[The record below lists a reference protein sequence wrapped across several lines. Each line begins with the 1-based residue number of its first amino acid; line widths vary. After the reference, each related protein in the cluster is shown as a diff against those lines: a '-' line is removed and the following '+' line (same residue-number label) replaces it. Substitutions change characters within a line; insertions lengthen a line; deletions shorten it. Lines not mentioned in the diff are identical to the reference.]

1 MKTIQYSLSEIDSVA
16 KQISQEIKNV
26 SIVALTG
33 SLGAGKTTLTG
44 AVLRQ
49 LGVKEPVISPTFTYV
64 NKYVTSDEKIIY
76 HFDLYRLK
84 NAQEFEQLGFFEYFD
99 QPNSIVFIEW
109 PEILLPFITKK
120 VCNIAISSV
129 DDQRR
134 NVEIF

>member
-109 PEILLPFITKK
+109 PEILLPLITKK